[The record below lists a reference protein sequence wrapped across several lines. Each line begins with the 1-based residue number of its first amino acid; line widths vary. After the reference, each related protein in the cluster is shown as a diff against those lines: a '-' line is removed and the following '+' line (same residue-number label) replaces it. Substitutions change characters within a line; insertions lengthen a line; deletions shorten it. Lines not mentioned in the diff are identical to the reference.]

1 MVYLLK
7 TLSSSSKN
15 KSMKKLLVGVLSFAV
30 VSAQAQPA
38 DAVIQKYTANMGG
51 LDAFNKITSAKMT
64 GTVTAQGM
72 DLPLTTQII
81 NGKAMRTDVV
91 VMGQSI
97 TNCFNNGSGWKINP
111 YQGAPTATEVTGAE
125 LNDFKAQSS
134 LANQLMDY
142 KARGHQVEMQGEET
156 VEGIKT
162 FKIKLTN
169 KDDSKVTTYFLSI
182 ADYTLIKSVATRE
195 IQGQEMEVETFY
207 SDIKEFGGVKF
218 FMSRSQK
225 IEGSEFQAIHFEKIE
240 LNVTID
246 EKIFEMPK

>member
-1 MVYLLK
+1 
-7 TLSSSSKN
+7 
-15 KSMKKLLVGVLSFAV
+15 MKKLLFAALSFAM
-30 VSAQAQPA
+30 VSAHAQSA
-38 DAVIQKYTANMGG
+38 DEVIQKYTTNMGG
-51 LDAFNKITSAKMT
+51 LEAFNKITSAKMT
-64 GTVTAQGM
+64 GTVAAQGGEFA
-72 DLPLTTQII
+72 LTTQII
-81 NGKAMRTDVV
+81 NGKAMRTDVD
-91 VMGQSI
+91 VMGQSV

-111 YQGAPTATEVTGAE
+111 YQGAPTVTEVTGSE
-125 LNDFKAQSS
+125 LSDFKAQSN

-169 KDDSKVTTYFLSI
+169 KDDGKVTTYFLSI

-195 IQGQEMEVETFY
+195 MQGQEMEVETFY

-225 IEGSEFQAIHFEKIE
+225 IEGQEFQAIKFEKIE